1 MSVARGSTLPRV
13 SNPSV
18 RKNCMPP
25 TRITGRKIMAMK
37 AMPSPPSQ
45 LSMPRQSVTPGGSAS
60 TPTKTDEP
68 VVVIPDTAS
77 K

>member
-1 MSVARGSTLPRV
+1 MSVARGSTFPKV

-18 RKNCMPP
+18 RKNCIPP
-25 TRITGRKIMAMK
+25 TRITGRKIIAMK

-45 LSMPRQSVTPGGSAS
+45 FSIPRQSVTPAGRSS
-60 TPTKTDEP
+60 TPTKTDAP

-77 K
+77 

>member
-1 MSVARGSTLPRV
+1 MSSARGSSLPKV

-25 TRITGRKIMAMK
+25 TRITGRKIIATK
-37 AMPSPPSQ
+37 AIPSPPSQ
-45 LSMPRQSVTPGGSAS
+45 FSIPRQRFM
-60 TPTKTDEP
+60 PTGRSSRPVIIVAP
-68 VVVIPDTAS
+68 VVVIPLTAS